1 VPCVQAT
8 PTDFVITGS
17 IDGHIKFWKKQ
28 ETGIEFVKHYRGHL
42 GAVDG
47 EHQEGQLHTCITAF
61 LLKQCCMLPVLLLP
75 LTSLALIICLLFWQ
89 LRTICL
95 AAAAAAAMVHI
106 AGACSL

>member
-47 EHQEGQLHTCITAF
+47 EHQEGQLHVHYCFPFET
-61 LLKQCCMLPVLLLP
+61 MLHAPNSAAAAYLSCADHLY
-75 LTSLALIICLLFWQ
+75 AL
-89 LRTICL
+89 L
-95 AAAAAAAMVHI
+95 AAAYNLPGSSSSN
-106 AGACSL
+106 GAYCWCL